1 MKLQSRETDLVGTW
15 ISIGPAVR
23 ADETCRRIEW
33 LVKEVLQEVAVSP
46 QWGAWETLFR
56 DPEDGRFWE
65 RTYPQGHMHG
75 GGPPRLTCI
84 SPEEARAK
92 YAI

>member
-1 MKLQSRETDLVGTW
+1 MKLQPQETDLVGRW
-15 ISIGPAVR
+15 ISIGPTVR
-23 ADETCRRIEW
+23 ADEACRRIEW
-33 LVKEVLQEVAVSP
+33 LVKDVLEEVAVSP

-65 RTYPQGHMHG
+65 RTYPEGHMHG